1 VYSEA
6 SESEPGVDTQASLQ
20 ALQAASQLS
29 SRALRVEESS
39 SSSSSSSI
47 SSQKG
52 KELSL
57 ALAAAEAA
65 LVVVA
70 IVEEGEAG
78 PLTRLEASL
87 VVARMLEE
95 VAMTL
100 EDAATLLV
108 ATMLEEVAA
117 TLEEVAAVLE
127 EAVASLEEVATSLEE
142 VAIALELIIST
153 LLEPVTSTEEALV
166 VAMTLGVA
174 LVASTALPAIQ
185 LTYSVWQ
192 VYVAGVAVESLLA
205 VR

>member
-1 VYSEA
+1 MYSEA

-65 LVVVA
+65 VVVVA

-78 PLTRLEASL
+78 PLTMLEASL

-100 EDAATLLV
+100 EDAATLLA
-108 ATMLEEVAA
+108 ATMLEEVVA

-127 EAVASLEEVATSLEE
+127 EAVASPEVATSLEE
-142 VAIALELIIST
+142 VAITLELITST
-153 LLEPVTSTEEALV
+153 LLEPVTSTEEALE

-174 LVASTALPAIQ
+174 LVASTALPVIQ

-192 VYVAGVAVESLLA
+192 VYVAGVAVELLLA